1 MKKNYERYNQLD
13 AVSYE
18 KKTLL
23 SILIGEKCDKIIG
36 ELISGI
42 KNRKILELGCGTG
55 RYTKIYYEDNDIK
68 CIDINPH
75 LFELGN
81 VPVIKGNVTELDNL
95 LGKDERFDYITSFW
109 MSEYLTEKELTQTLT
124 LSAKFLNPNGLIIFT
139 FISNGLIGRLY
150 IAGAKIKGIPKY
162 KYSNDKIYK
171 IAGNAGLEIVKNIPV
186 RRFGFELGKLV
197 VLKATNNT

>member
-1 MKKNYERYNQLD
+1 MKKNYERYNQFD
-13 AVSYE
+13 TGSYE

-36 ELISGI
+36 EVISGI
-42 KNRKILELGCGTG
+42 KNKKILELGCGTG
-55 RYTKIYYEDNDIK
+55 RYTKMCYEDNEIK

-75 LFELGN
+75 LFALGN

-95 LGKDERFDYITSFW
+95 LSKDERFDYITSFW
-109 MSEYLTEKELTQTLT
+109 MSEYLTEKELAQTLT
-124 LSAKFLNPNGLIIFT
+124 LSGKFLKPNGLIIFT

-150 IAGAKIKGIPKY
+150 ITGARIKGIAKY
-162 KYSNDKIYK
+162 KYNNDKIYK
-171 IAGNAGLEIVKNIPV
+171 IVGNAGLEIVKNIPV

-197 VLKATNNT
+197 VLKATNNR

>member
-23 SILIGEKCDKIIG
+23 SILIGEKCGKIIG

>member
-23 SILIGEKCDKIIG
+23 SILIGEKCDQIIG

>member
-1 MKKNYERYNQLD
+1 LD